1 MKLQIALLSIA
12 LTSIASAQFTNR
24 ISVLDGSGT
33 LSSGGTYTNI
43 SAAGQPGGISTS
55 DGGTYV
61 NQAGF
66 LNTFFIK
73 GGLDTDGD
81 GILDEADLDNDND
94 DLRDATEIAG
104 SAFSPATG
112 SGVNLSDTDGD
123 GMNDGRESL
132 DGSDPTDASATFE
145 LVQIASTGAVGSV
158 TWLARGNNEKTYV
171 VKASSRSYAQPSQ
184 VIFSNTVAGGTAPW
198 YQVTNTFSDGVTT
211 NGRYYS
217 VEVVP

>member
-1 MKLQIALLSIA
+1 MKLKIAFLWIA
-12 LTSIASAQFTNR
+12 VASAAYGQFTNKS
-24 ISVLDGSGT
+24 SVLDSSGT
-33 LSSGGTYTNI
+33 ISTGGTYTNI

-66 LNTFFIK
+66 LNSFFIK
-73 GGLDTDGD
+73 GGLDTDSD

-112 SGVNLSDTDGD
+112 SGVNSSDTDGD

-132 DGSDPTDASATFE
+132 DGSDPTDNNATFE
-145 LVQIASTGAVGSV
+145 LVQIASTGAV

-171 VKASSRSYAQPSQ
+171 VKASSRSYAQPSE
-184 VIFSNTVAGGTAPW
+184 VLFSNTVAGGSAPW
-198 YQVTNTFSDGVTT
+198 YQVTNTFSDNVTT